1 MPHWRTGS
9 VLLPIG
15 SVLTLLLIATASAA
29 VVQTSSLPSL
39 VSFNITAKL
48 SRVIS
53 ITMNGN
59 ILYAI
64 DNNGNLA
71 IVNTTALPTEG
82 VAAITVASV
91 LPFSSGGCCGNLAG
105 DYGLVV
111 KNGYAWIGGTY
122 NVGYGLA
129 QVSLQGLNSTVY
141 FHGSLSAPS
150 LNGLAADNNFVYV
163 AASDV
168 GIAKFDQ
175 RLHSWS
181 TLVSGSAPVNMLLA
195 GTTLWFNHNS
205 GIGRVNTDGTG
216 LDYYNTGFSSYTA
229 FLANASDGRIWFTEN
244 QVNKIGV
251 LDPSNSTVVEYGY
264 PVAQGFFGAQDGPY
278 GLTFDTK
285 GRLWV
290 AGGLN
295 NNLEVFDPT
304 AKTWTTAGNFG
315 ANSDVYEILEQGGNV
330 WGNVDG
336 PSGAFLYTS
345 QLIAGAGSL
354 VASSDV
360 GQSVLFSCNALGGYA
375 PYNYTWTFGDGSK
388 SSGQTANHSYSAP
401 GVMTATCKAMDGQ
414 NQTAIAVSTV
424 TVSPD
429 PAFTSF
435 YANTTAIE
443 TGHAIG
449 FSTTLAGGL
458 QGYTYSWQG
467 LPLGCSSSNSPT
479 MSCAFTENGN
489 YTVNVIAADA
499 NGFIVVGNPLFV
511 QVSPSPTILSFQ
523 SAPHSLDLGQ
533 TVTFSVVMV
542 TGAQTVSYSY
552 SGLPAGCVTTNDS
565 SLTCTPSTVGDYTV
579 TILAMDSKGVTVTS
593 SVGLT
598 VNSPP
603 TLSSFTVSPSPADT
617 SRASKFNVIVDNGTG
632 TLDYSYSG
640 LPQGCISQDSP
651 TLFCTPSNTGNYQ
664 VKVVVTDE
672 AGKNAS
678 STVSLTVNSGQLLGL
693 PTTQTYA
700 VISAVAAVAAIATIS
715 MTIFWRRSKGGTR
728 ALLAR
733 RS

>member
-1 MPHWRTGS
+1 MS
-9 VLLPIG
+9 
-15 SVLTLLLIATASAA
+15 
-29 VVQTSSLPSL
+29 
-39 VSFNITAKL
+39 
-48 SRVIS
+48 
-53 ITMNGN
+53 GN

-64 DNNGNLA
+64 DNNGNFA
-71 IVNTTALPTEG
+71 IVNTTALPTQG
-82 VAAITVASV
+82 IAAITVASV

-111 KNGYAWIGGTY
+111 KNGYAWIGGQY

-150 LNGLAADNNFVYV
+150 INGLAADNNFVYV

-205 GIGRVNTDGTG
+205 GIGRVNTNGTG
-216 LDYYNTGFSSYTA
+216 LNYYNTGFSSYTA
-229 FLANASDGRIWFTEN
+229 FLANASDGRIWFTES

-290 AGGLN
+290 AGGPN
-295 NNLEVFDPT
+295 NNVEVFDPT
-304 AKTWTTAGNFG
+304 AKTWTTAGNFV
-315 ANSDVYEILEQGGNV
+315 ANSAVYEILEQGGNV

-336 PSGAFLYTS
+336 PNGAFLYTS
-345 QLIAGAGSL
+345 QLIAGAGSSA
-354 VASSDV
+354 ASADV
-360 GQSVLFSCNALGGYA
+360 DQSVLLSCNALGGYA

-388 SSGQTANHSYSAP
+388 SSGQTAIHSYSAP
-401 GVMTATCKAMDGQ
+401 GAMIATCKSTDSQ
-414 NQTAIAVSTV
+414 NQTATAVSTV

-429 PAFTSF
+429 PTFTNF

-443 TGHAIG
+443 TGQAIR

-458 QGYTYSWQG
+458 PGYTYSWQG
-467 LPLGCSSSNSPT
+467 LPLGCPSTNSPT
-479 MSCAFTENGN
+479 LNCAFTENGN
-489 YTVNVIAADA
+489 YTVNVSAADV
-499 NGFIVVGNPLFV
+499 NGFIVVSNPLFV

-523 SAPHSLDLGQ
+523 SSPHSLDLGQ

-542 TGAQTVSYSY
+542 PRTQTVSYSY
-552 SGLPAGCVTTNDS
+552 SGLPAGCVTISDS
-565 SLTCTPSTVGDYTV
+565 ILTCTPSTAGDYTV
-579 TILAMDSKGVTVTS
+579 TVLATDSRGVTVTNN
-593 SVGLT
+593 VGLI

-603 TLSSFTVSPSPADT
+603 TLSSFAVSPSPADT
-617 SRASKFNVIVDNGTG
+617 SRATKFNVVVDNGTG
-632 TLDYSYSG
+632 NLDYSYTG
-640 LPQGCISQDSP
+640 LPQGCVSQDSP
-651 TLFCTPSNTGNYQ
+651 TLFCTPSNAGNYQ

-678 STVSLTVNSGQLLGL
+678 TTVSLTVNSGQLLGL
-693 PTTQTYA
+693 PTTQTYEVITGVAAMA
-700 VISAVAAVAAIATIS
+700 VIATTS
-715 MTIFWRRSKGGTR
+715 VTIFWRRSRGAVR
-728 ALLAR
+728 ALLPQ
-733 RS
+733 RSG